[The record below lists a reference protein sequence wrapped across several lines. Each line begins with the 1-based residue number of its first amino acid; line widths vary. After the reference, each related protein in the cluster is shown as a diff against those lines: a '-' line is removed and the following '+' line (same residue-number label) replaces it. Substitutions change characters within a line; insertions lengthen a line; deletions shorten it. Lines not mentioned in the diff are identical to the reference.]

1 MPLRL
6 AAAEDQSMKRA
17 LILIGCGL
25 AVFLS
30 YVVVMVADAPDA
42 TIGPF
47 TLAAILLPGL
57 VTGVV
62 MLAYVSWETR
72 NVREAKAQA
81 DELSAQLVRKEIEI
95 GRLSTVDE
103 LTGLFTRREFDD
115 MIAIEFERARRHGR
129 DLAVL
134 LLEVDQLESL
144 GEQVGAIRR
153 GYLLAEIAGVLRH
166 SLRASDV
173 GCRFNPDSLAM
184 ILPETGESQA
194 LAVARKVRE
203 QMLGREFL
211 TAINQTAVRVTVCQ
225 GIAVMHPSMERAGDL
240 VAAAEDALRSA
251 RIAGAGETR
260 VAPRPEPP
268 AGGDLKLAG

>member
-1 MPLRL
+1 
-6 AAAEDQSMKRA
+6 MKRA
-17 LILIGCGL
+17 LILLACGV

-30 YVVVMVADAPDA
+30 YAVVMVADAPDA
-42 TIGPF
+42 RVGPV
-47 TLAAILLPGL
+47 TLAAIVLPGI

-72 NVREAKAQA
+72 NVRDARAQA

-115 MIAIEFERARRHGR
+115 MVSTEFERARRHSR
-129 DLAVL
+129 ELAL
-134 LLEVDQLESL
+134 LILEIDQLESV

-173 GCRFNPDSLAM
+173 GCRFNSDSLVM
-184 ILPETGESQA
+184 ILPETGGEQA
-194 LAVARKVRE
+194 MAVARKVRE
-203 QMLGREFL
+203 QVSGREFL
-211 TAINQTAVRVTVCQ
+211 TAIHQTAVRITVCQ
-225 GIAVMHPSMERAGDL
+225 GIAVTLPGMATVGDL
-240 VAAAEDALRSA
+240 IKAGEDALREA
-251 RIAGAGETR
+251 RIAGPGEIRIAPAPPGAGT
-260 VAPRPEPP
+260 
-268 AGGDLKLAG
+268 DLKLAS